1 MLQKTIIDAF
11 QLAQKNNGVSFNQ
24 YEINPKDGF
33 MVAFS
38 GREVVLNI
46 NEFTEAKLAQYVN
59 QNADILQSVSN
70 AFVGVWFNKFDNNYY
85 LDISEHVLS
94 KELALRSGMLRDQ
107 KAIWDLTE
115 QNEIALPER
124 QKTGTEWQ
132 KRTYINQKVR
142 ELL

>member
-1 MLQKTIIDAF
+1 MLQNTIIEAF
-11 QLAQKNNGVSFNQ
+11 QLAQQNGGVSFNQ
-24 YEINPKDGF
+24 YEINPNNGF

-46 NEFTEAKLAQYVN
+46 HEFTEAKLAQYVN
-59 QNADILQSVSN
+59 QNADVLQSVSN
-70 AFVGVWFNKFDNNYY
+70 AFVGVWFNTTDNNYY
-85 LDISEHVLS
+85 LDISEHVLD

-107 KAIWDLTE
+107 KAIFNLNDMT
-115 QNEIALPER
+115 EIALPER